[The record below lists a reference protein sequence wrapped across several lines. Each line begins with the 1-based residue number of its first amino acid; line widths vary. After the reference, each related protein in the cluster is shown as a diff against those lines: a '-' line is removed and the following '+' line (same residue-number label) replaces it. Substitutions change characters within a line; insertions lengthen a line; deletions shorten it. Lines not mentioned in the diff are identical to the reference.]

1 MDQTPNL
8 QLPYLMAA
16 QSQKHV
22 THNEAIRMLDALLQ
36 IAVASRIVTAPPVAP
51 PDGVR
56 YILPTGATGVWVGAA
71 GRVAAFQ
78 DGAWAYFTPREGWIA
93 WLADEDVP
101 VVYSGTAWVPLVS
114 AFATLGVNAT
124 ADTTNRLAVSAAATL
139 LNHAGSGHQLK
150 VNKAA
155 ASATASLLYQTAF
168 SGRAEMGTTGDDDF
182 HIKVSADGTT
192 FREAMVIAA
201 ATGRASFPSGGVVT
215 SVSANVTDRKSV
227 V

>member
-56 YILPTGATGVWVGAA
+56 YILPTGATGVWAGVA

-114 AFATLGVNAT
+114 AFA
-124 ADTTNRLAVSAAATL
+124 RSASTPPPI
-139 LNHAGSGHQLK
+139 QP
-150 VNKAA
+150 
-155 ASATASLLYQTAF
+155 TASRFRPRPLCSITPA
-168 SGRAEMGTTGDDDF
+168 
-182 HIKVSADGTT
+182 ADI
-192 FREAMVIAA
+192 R
-201 ATGRASFPSGGVVT
+201 
-215 SVSANVTDRKSV
+215 
-227 V
+227 